1 MMQGMPALV
10 VVAPDGFKLTAS
22 ASAITAAV
30 AEALAGR
37 LAVVCDQCPMSDGG
51 EGFVDVLET
60 LGGTVRTTSVTG
72 PLGAPVDARWRLA
85 GGSAVVEAAAACGLH
100 LTGGPAGNDPEAAG
114 TWGVGELM
122 VHAFRAGARRVLVGV
137 GGTATTDGG
146 KGALGALEDAGYLE
160 HVADPAITV
169 EVACDVATAFL
180 DAACVFAPQKGA
192 DGDQVARLT
201 KRLAARAVELEQRFG
216 VDVTA
221 LAGAGAGGGL
231 AGALA
236 AAGAQLRS
244 GAAMVAD
251 AVCLDR
257 RLAGATVVVTGEG
270 RFDATTT
277 AGKVVDEV
285 LRRAKAA
292 GVPAIVVAG
301 SVAPDAPSLPA
312 VQVVDL
318 SARFGSRRAW
328 DEPAACAAEAASDLL
343 AERLDG
349 ER

>member
-1 MMQGMPALV
+1 M
-10 VVAPDGFKLTAS
+10 
-22 ASAITAAV
+22 
-30 AEALAGR
+30 
-37 LAVVCDQCPMSDGG
+37 
-51 EGFVDVLET
+51 
-60 LGGTVRTTSVTG
+60 
-72 PLGAPVDARWRLA
+72 
-85 GGSAVVEAAAACGLH
+85 
-100 LTGGPAGNDPEAAG
+100 
-114 TWGVGELM
+114 
-122 VHAFRAGARRVLVGV
+122 GV